1 MELGL
6 AKRTALVTGAS
17 RGLGRPIALQLAKQ
31 GMNVVLV
38 ARDQA
43 RLEGVQREIEAA
55 GGVAL
60 VEAADLSQP
69 ARASEII
76 AATIKRFGS
85 LYLLV
90 NNAGATKRGD
100 FLELSDAD
108 WTDGFALKFFGA
120 VRMAKSAWPH
130 VRQSKGTIINIGGVG
145 GRVAEAEFAIGG
157 SVNAAIGLLTKALAD
172 RGVRDGVRV
181 LAIHPGTFETDR
193 LTIRVDRYPKA
204 HNVTAQEAYNSILR
218 EQGIRRFGRPE
229 ELAIFIGM
237 LASNAV
243 EFLQGSVIDMDGGQT
258 RAV

>member
-1 MELGL
+1 
-6 AKRTALVTGAS
+6 
-17 RGLGRPIALQLAKQ
+17 
-31 GMNVVLV
+31 
-38 ARDQA
+38 
-43 RLEGVQREIEAA
+43 
-55 GGVAL
+55 
-60 VEAADLSQP
+60 
-69 ARASEII
+69 
-76 AATIKRFGS
+76 
-85 LYLLV
+85 
-90 NNAGATKRGD
+90 
-100 FLELSDAD
+100 
-108 WTDGFALKFFGA
+108 
-120 VRMAKSAWPH
+120 MAKSAWPH

-193 LTIRVDRYPKA
+193 LTIRVDRYAKA